1 MINDKLF
8 EHYWNHKKWILKAI
22 GCNVIVLLALLFVFE
37 PTPKSDDYD
46 QVMIVNGGFTGHYS
60 PYLPY
65 CNYFFSKLNQILY
78 SLMPDIA
85 WYYVLQYVLI
95 FISLALVTTIFERK
109 SDKEKHFELLI
120 FIVLLFCGYELYIRF
135 TFTKVAGITII
146 SGFMALLDLI
156 LEEQKKIRKY
166 IFPCLLIVVGM
177 TIRISMYLLI
187 AEVFASSF
195 LIFLVETKKF
205 NIYKLK
211 QTVMFVFFV
220 LLFYICNIGLSKF
233 HAYMISQH
241 EAWENW
247 YQVNSV
253 RARLQDYDMADFETY
268 KENYSEIGI
277 SYNDYCTW
285 KNQSIYMDK
294 DYFTPELLE
303 DIADIRPIQGE
314 KSIIEILTDT
324 FHSSL
329 SYYLGDTGIYL
340 FFIVAIMLFLLE
352 GKKTLKYISIVFSF
366 CFLAYVYM
374 NYRGRLQHHVDVCIL
389 IAGAFLLLYYS
400 CRFKGQV
407 LQKDIKRNILIFS
420 MVLLFIISFYSEVSS
435 SSYYGS
441 QYGNIASKKEQQ
453 KKNKETLDVL
463 SKDKKHFYLFAAS
476 DTNRI
481 YDEVW
486 EMFQKVELGY
496 YSNLGISNR
505 YYWPN
510 IEETLK
516 NYEIDNVIADSVDS
530 DVIRFAATIH
540 NPGYINIVTTYIRE
554 HYNEKAESI
563 LEKQVGE
570 VNVYSIV
577 TDSSSR

>member
-1 MINDKLF
+1 MINYKPF

-22 GCNVIVLLALLFVFE
+22 GLNVIVLLALLFVFE

-46 QVMIVNGGFTGHYS
+46 QVMILNGGFTGHYS

-65 CNYFFSKLNQILY
+65 CNYLFSKFNQILY

-95 FISLALVTTIFERK
+95 FLSFVMVTIIFQRK
-109 SDKEKHFELLI
+109 SDNKKYCEFAI

-156 LEEQKKIRKY
+156 LEEQKKIIKY
-166 IFPCLLIVVGM
+166 VFPCLLIIAGM

-187 AEVFASSF
+187 VEVFASSF
-195 LIFLVETKKF
+195 LIFLLETKKF

-211 QTVMFVFFV
+211 QSAMFIFFV
-220 LLFYICNIGLSKF
+220 LLFYMCSIGLSKF
-233 HAYMISQH
+233 HAYMISQDA
-241 EAWENW
+241 AWEKW
-247 YQVNSV
+247 YQVNSA
-253 RARLQDYDMADFETY
+253 RSRLQDYDMADFETY
-268 KENYSEIGI
+268 KEEYSEIGI

-285 KNQSIYMDK
+285 KKQAIYMDK
-294 DYFTPELLE
+294 DYFTQELLE
-303 DIADIRPIQGE
+303 DIADIRPVQGE
-314 KSIIEILTDT
+314 KSIIEILTDAC
-324 FHSSL
+324 HSSL

-340 FFIVAIMLFLLE
+340 FFIAAMMIFLLG
-352 GKKTLKYISIVFSF
+352 GKNSLKYTVIVFLF
-366 CFLAYVYM
+366 CFLAYLYM
-374 NYRGRLQHHVDVCIL
+374 NYRGRLQHHVDVCPL

-400 CRFKGQV
+400 CRLKEPALQRDMKG
-407 LQKDIKRNILIFS
+407 NILIFAI
-420 MVLLFIISFYSEVSS
+420 VLLFITAFYSEVSS

-441 QYGNIASKKEQQ
+441 QFGNIASKKEQQ

-463 SKDKKHFYLFAAS
+463 SKDKKHYYLFAAF

-481 YDEVW
+481 YDDVW
-486 EMFQKVELGY
+486 GMFQKVELGY

-505 YYWPN
+505 YYFPN
-510 IEETLK
+510 IETTLE
-516 NYEIDNVIADSVDS
+516 NYEISNAIADSVDS
-530 DVIRFAATIH
+530 DVIRFAATVH
-540 NPGYINIVTTYIRE
+540 NPEYINIVTTYIRE
-554 HYNEKAESI
+554 HYNEEAESI
-563 LEKQVGE
+563 LVKQIGE